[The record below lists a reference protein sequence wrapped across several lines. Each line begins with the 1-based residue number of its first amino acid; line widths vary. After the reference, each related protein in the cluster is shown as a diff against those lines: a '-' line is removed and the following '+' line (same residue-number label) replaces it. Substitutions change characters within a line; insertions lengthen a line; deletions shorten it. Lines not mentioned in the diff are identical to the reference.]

1 MASPKGSVFCISPDG
16 RLLQPLA
23 LSCLAHPS
31 GLVVSP
37 DEKTLYVCE
46 TMANRVLRF
55 VQKPAGVFHFS
66 VFHQF
71 SGGLGPSGVTCDA
84 KGNVYVG
91 RMDFASTPPEGVPSS
106 SSAGMVS
113 VLSSAGAL
121 IKETECPASEVSG
134 LVVSG
139 DTLYVSEASTNTV
152 YKMPTL

>member
-1 MASPKGSVFCISPDG
+1 MRASGSS
-16 RLLQPLA
+16 
-23 LSCLAHPS
+23 H
-31 GLVVSP
+31 LVDLRSMLP
-37 DEKTLYVCE
+37 TAWLIRCCASSSSLFACRYVCE

-91 RMDFASTPPEGVPSS
+91 RMDFASAPTEDGVPSS
-106 SSAGMVS
+106 SSPGMVT
-113 VLSSAGAL
+113 VLSAGGAVL
-121 IKETECPASEVSG
+121 QETECAASEVSG

>member
-1 MASPKGSVFCISPDG
+1 MRASDSS
-16 RLLQPLA
+16 
-23 LSCLAHPS
+23 H
-31 GLVVSP
+31 LVDLRSMLP
-37 DEKTLYVCE
+37 TAWLIRCCASSSSLFACRYVCE

-91 RMDFASTPPEGVPSS
+91 RMDFASAPTEDGVPSS
-106 SSAGMVS
+106 SSPGMVT
-113 VLSSAGAL
+113 VLSAGGAVL
-121 IKETECPASEVSG
+121 QETECPASEVSG

>member
-1 MASPKGSVFCISPDG
+1 MRAAPDPPTPASARRCLDLNDG
-16 RLLQPLA
+16 V
-23 LSCLAHPS
+23 LSLPFR
-31 GLVVSP
+31 
-37 DEKTLYVCE
+37 YVCE

-71 SGGLGPSGVTCDA
+71 SGGLGPSGVSCDS

-91 RMDFASTPPEGVPSS
+91 RMDFAAAPTEDGVPSS
-106 SSAGMVS
+106 SSPGSVA
-113 VLSSAGAL
+113 VLSATGAL
-121 IKETECPASEVSG
+121 LQETECPAAEISG